1 MDGQSLVST
10 VSMPIAT
17 GLQGQAIDAEFREMP
32 MRDLREHLRAFL
44 KYKRLAAITFAAS
57 FGLVI
62 VALVISPRCYT
73 ATGQLLVGRQS
84 PIQLRLEDSVLRL
97 AEGDANGRDT
107 FNATQV
113 AALSSRD
120 LAARVIR
127 ENDLGN
133 NAAFNRPT
141 SLIGML
147 VRPIYVL
154 VWYLTPSGPPGDPD
168 AVSPDLID
176 RYTLSLMSVV
186 SVRGTDLI
194 EIDFT
199 TTDPKLSAFLVQKH
213 IDAFLAANSEARRAT
228 DTTAKSFLNDQV
240 READKRFKGAET
252 ALQSFASDHPNV
264 AINQEQNS
272 IAQRLNEVSALLT
285 TAEADRVT
293 LQSRRDFLAKPT
305 GGDAMPYFLDEPG
318 VQKIRLELL
327 DLRAQIAG
335 QDQRLGP
342 EHPQM
347 KELLRHE
354 RELQKALQQEIGN
367 ELHSVQSK
375 FDAAKLREERLR
387 KQLTDLE
394 AHAIGL
400 RDVGARYDFL
410 KNERDTA
417 KTLYDSLIKQ
427 KRDTAVNSELAP
439 TNVRLVQTPAV
450 PNQPS
455 QPRMFLDLFLG
466 LIASV
471 VVSIGAVFGRAY
483 FDSSVTSSDE
493 VEEVLRLPTLAAIP
507 NFAVAGMTANG
518 HDNGS
523 AAKAELVVV
532 QEPWSQ
538 IAEAFRTMKTAVL
551 FSASGA
557 RTTPK
562 VILVTSA
569 LAGEGKTVGS
579 LNLAAALAEAG
590 ARVLLVDGDL
600 RHARCHEALDVSNAR
615 GLTSLLTDNAK
626 PTDVIQRLKA
636 PRLYFVA
643 AGPRPANPAE
653 FVESDVLR
661 QALDEWRSSFN
672 FIVIDTAPALLV
684 SDSIVLA
691 QHADGVVI
699 VVKGDETPRDLV
711 RRARDRLVRAGAQ
724 VLGVVLNN
732 VGRTWGDVYYD
743 GDYHYGA
750 PTQERER
757 A

>member
-1 MDGQSLVST
+1 MDGQGLVPT
-10 VSMPIAT
+10 VSMPIA
-17 GLQGQAIDAEFREMP
+17 GSFQGQAIDAEFREMP
-32 MRDLREHLRAFL
+32 LRDVREYLRVFL
-44 KYKRLAAITFAAS
+44 KYKRLAAIAFAVT
-57 FGLVI
+57 FGLVVLALI
-62 VALVISPRCYT
+62 VSPRCYT
-73 ATGQLLVGRQS
+73 ATAQLLVGRQS

-97 AEGDANGRDT
+97 ADGDANARDT

-113 AALSSRD
+113 AALQSRD
-120 LAARVIR
+120 LAASVIR
-127 ENDLGN
+127 DNDLEHN
-133 NAAFNRPT
+133 DAFNRPT
-141 SLIGML
+141 SLIAWL
-147 VRPIYVL
+147 LKPLYVL
-154 VWYLTPSGPPGDPD
+154 VSYFRTPVPGDPN
-168 AVSPDLID
+168 AVAPELID
-176 RYTLSLMSVV
+176 RYTLNLMTVV

-194 EIDFT
+194 EVDFT
-199 TTDPKLSAFLVQKH
+199 TADPKLSAFLVKAH
-213 IDAFLAANSEARRAT
+213 IDAFLAANNEARRTT

-240 READKRFKGAET
+240 TEAEKRFKNAEA
-252 ALQSFASDHPNV
+252 ALQSFAAEHPNV
-264 AINQEQNS
+264 AVNQEQNS

-293 LQSRRDFLAKPT
+293 LQSRRDFLAKP
-305 GGDAMPYFLDEPG
+305 GDAMPYFLDEPG

-347 KELLRHE
+347 RELRHHE
-354 RELQKALQQEIGN
+354 RELEAALQSEIKN

-375 FDAAKLREERLR
+375 FDAARLREERLH
-387 KQLTDLE
+387 KQLSDLE
-394 AHAIGL
+394 SHAISL

-417 KTLYDSLIKQ
+417 KTLYESLIKQ
-427 KRDTAVNSELAP
+427 RRDTAVNSELAP

-450 PNQPS
+450 PDQPS
-455 QPRMFLDLFLG
+455 QPRLFLDLFLG
-466 LIASV
+466 FVASLIIV
-471 VVSIGAVFGRAY
+471 IGAVFGRAY
-483 FDSSVTSSDE
+483 FDSSVTSSEE
-493 VEEVLRLPTLAAIP
+493 VEEFLRLPTLASIP
-507 NFAVAGMTANG
+507 NFELAGMTLNG
-518 HDNGS
+518 HENGAS
-523 AAKAELVVV
+523 AKAELVVV

-590 ARVLLVDGDL
+590 ARVLLVDADF
-600 RHARCHEALDVSNAR
+600 RHARCHEALGVTNAR
-615 GLTSLLTDNAK
+615 GLSTLLTDKVKASE
-626 PTDVIQRLKA
+626 VIQRLKA
-636 PRLYFVA
+636 PRLYFVS
-643 AGPRPANPAE
+643 AGPRPVNPAE
-653 FVESDVLR
+653 MVESDALH
-661 QALDEWRSSFN
+661 QALEEWRSSFN

-684 SDSIVLA
+684 SDAIVLA

-732 VGRTWGDVYYD
+732 VGRTSGDFYYD
-743 GDYHYGA
+743 GYYHYGSA
-750 PTQERER
+750 PTQEAER